1 MTSARS
7 SRWMLFKWL
16 KWCVLLLCT
25 SAAVAAATPLEKGA
39 QEYLTEEMSAP
50 VIVDGTVLFRVRGT
64 SAYPADKRAA
74 IVAQRIVSLA
84 ADPGFNREQ
93 LRVDN
98 AQPDVAV
105 VMAGNALLMAVYDA
119 DARLEGVTPHILAA
133 SIGIRV
139 GEAVDAWRLD
149 RAPATLGRNALFAAG
164 ATVAFGLALWISLLL
179 FRRTRRLKAGRLGK
193 KVQDVNVLGF
203 KIFGAQQLWGFLG
216 GALKL
221 AWIVSIFVAAYLYL
235 SSVLMMF
242 PWTRGFASNLIAR
255 LVDPLRTIGH
265 GLIEALPNVVFLIA
279 LYFLTRYALKLI
291 RLFFENIAEGKVAL
305 SDFEQDW
312 AIPTYRLVKI
322 LVVAFA
328 VVVAYPYIPGS
339 SSEAFKGVSL
349 FIGVIFS
356 LGSSSVISNMIAG
369 YTMIYRRV
377 FKVGDRVRIGEF
389 LGDVDQ
395 VRMLVT
401 YLRTV
406 KNEIVAIPNST
417 IINGEVVNYS
427 SLARKTGLILHTTVG
442 IGYETPWRQVEA
454 MLIEAA
460 ARTPGL
466 LREPPPFVL
475 HKTLGDFCVA
485 YEVNAFCNDS
495 HAMDLLYT
503 ELHRNV
509 LDLFNEYG
517 VQIMTPAY
525 EGDPEQPKVVPRE
538 QWYAAPARPPQ
549 SQDINHTTALP

>member
-1 MTSARS
+1 MTRAQPFMRTLFRYL
-7 SRWMLFKWL
+7 RWCM
-16 KWCVLLLCT
+16 LLCA
-25 SAAVAAATPLEKGA
+25 SAAVAATPLPEKSPP
-39 QEYLTEEMSAP
+39 EHLTEEISAP
-50 VIVDGTVLFRVRGT
+50 VVVDGAVLFRVRGT
-64 SAYPADKRAA
+64 SAFPADKRAA

-84 ADPGFNREQ
+84 ADPGFTREQ

-105 VMAGNALLMAVYDA
+105 VMAGNTLLMAVYDA
-119 DARLEGVTPHILAA
+119 DASLEGVAPNILAA
-133 SIGIRV
+133 SIAMRI
-139 GEAVDAWRLD
+139 GEAVESWRQD
-149 RAPATLGRNALFAAG
+149 RVPATLARNAIFAAG
-164 ATVAFGLALWISLLL
+164 ATLAFVLALWASLLL
-179 FRRTRRLKAGRLGK
+179 FRRARQLKASRLGQ

-221 AWIVSIFVAAYLYL
+221 AWISSIFVATYLYL
-235 SSVLMMF
+235 SSVLMLF
-242 PWTRGFASNLIAR
+242 PWTRGFASDLIAR
-255 LVDPLRTIGH
+255 LVDPLRTLGH
-265 GLIEALPNVVFLIA
+265 GLVEALPNLVFLIA
-279 LYFLTRYALKLI
+279 LYFFTRYVLKLI
-291 RLFFENIAEGKVAL
+291 RLFFENLAEGKVTL
-305 SDFEQDW
+305 TDFEQDW

-322 LVVAFA
+322 LVIAFA
-328 VVVAYPYIPGS
+328 VIVAYPYIPGS

-401 YLRTV
+401 YLRTI

-417 IINGEVVNYS
+417 IINGEVVNYTTLS
-427 SLARKTGLILHTTVG
+427 RKSGLILHTTVG

-454 MLIEAA
+454 MLLEAA

-466 LREPPPFVL
+466 LRDPPPFVM
-475 HKTLGDFCVA
+475 HKTLGDFCVV
-485 YEVNAFCNDS
+485 YEINAFCDDS
-495 HAMDLLYT
+495 HAMDRFYT
-503 ELHRNV
+503 ELHRNI

-525 EGDPEQPKVVPRE
+525 EGDPEQPKIVPRE
-538 QWYAAPARPPQ
+538 QWYAAPARPPLA
-549 SQDINHTTALP
+549 QDTHRTETLP